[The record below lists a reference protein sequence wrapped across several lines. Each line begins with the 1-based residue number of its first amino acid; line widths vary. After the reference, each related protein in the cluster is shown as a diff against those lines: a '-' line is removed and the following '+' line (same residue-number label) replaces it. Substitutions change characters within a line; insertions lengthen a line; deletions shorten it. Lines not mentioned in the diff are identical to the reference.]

1 MKNRSEIYDELRPK
15 TINEIIGQSHLLS
28 NDSFLKKMVE
38 KQYLCSLIFFG
49 PPGIGKT
56 SLAIA
61 LCNDLK
67 IKFRIFNSSIDSK
80 EKLLEII
87 DLSNAYNNEFVI
99 IIDEVHRLNKDKQDI
114 LLPLIEHQKI
124 NVFLIT
130 TENPFFVINP
140 ALRSRCQIVELK
152 QINNEEMFIGLKK
165 INEKHLHLD
174 IGKNELKRIA
184 NATNGDLRSA
194 INLLDI
200 LFNLYSDSK
209 ITNEILDK
217 VLLQSYVL
225 GTDDGEE
232 LHNIKSAFHK
242 SLRGSDVNASLYY
255 LHRLIQIGDFEAIY
269 RRLTA
274 MAYEDIGFANPN
286 LLVRVKTAIDSSR
299 FLGMPECLLPL
310 TYIVIEMALS
320 PKSNSVINAIDKIKL
335 DIDKGNLYPIPYHIR
350 DSHYKNAEKLGVK
363 GYLYPHDFV
372 GNYVQQTYLPNE
384 LYNRKYYEP
393 GINSVE
399 QKIYQTYLLFIENAL
414 KKQGK

>member
-1 MKNRSEIYDELRPK
+1 MKNRSDLYKNLRPNS
-15 TINEIIGQSHLLS
+15 ISEIIGQSHLLS
-28 NDSFLKKMVE
+28 SDSLIRRMVD
-38 KQYLCSLIFFG
+38 KQYVCSLIFFG

-67 IKFRIFNSSIDSK
+67 VKYGVFNASIDSK
-80 EKLLEII
+80 EKLIEYI
-87 DLSNAYNNEFVI
+87 DLSRAYNNEYVL

-114 LLPLIEHQKI
+114 LLPLIEHQNI
-124 NVFLIT
+124 TVFLTT

-140 ALRSRCQIVELK
+140 ALRSRCQIIEMK
-152 QINNEEMFIGLKK
+152 QINEEEMLIGLKK
-165 INEKHLHLD
+165 INENQLHMD
-174 IGKNELKRIA
+174 IDEKGLRKIA
-184 NATNGDLRSA
+184 SATNGDLRSA
-194 INLLDI
+194 INLLDL
-200 LFNLYSDSK
+200 LFHLYSDEK

-225 GTDDGEE
+225 GTCDGDD
-232 LHNIKSAFHK
+232 LHNLKSAFHK

-274 MAYEDIGFANPN
+274 MVYEDIGLANPN
-286 LLVRVKTAIDSSR
+286 LAVRLKTAIDSSR

-310 TYIVIEMALS
+310 TSIVIEMALS
-320 PKSNSVINAIDKIKL
+320 PKSNSVMNAINKVKL
-335 DIDKGNLYPIPYHIR
+335 DIDNGNLYSVPYHIR

-363 GYLYPHDFV
+363 GYLYPHDYV
-372 GNYVQQTYLPNE
+372 GNYVQQVYLPNE
-384 LYNRKYYEP
+384 LYDREYYEP
-393 GINSVE
+393 GLNSTE
-399 QKIYQTYLLFIENAL
+399 QKIYQSYLLFIENAL